1 MKYFLLIIFGAIGG
15 VLGGMGMGGGTLLI
29 PLLTIFSK
37 LSQYESQAINL
48 IAFLPMSL
56 IALIVHAKN
65 HLVDFK
71 ISISI
76 AISGV
81 ASAVLSAIVT
91 NKINSK
97 GLSFWFGVFLI
108 VVGVFQIVSIWIF
121 KNHPDSIKKY
131 VKKID

>member
-37 LSQYESQAINL
+37 LSQYEAQAINL

>member
-37 LSQYESQAINL
+37 LSQYEAQAINL

-108 VVGVFQIVSIWIF
+108 IVGVFQIVSIWIF